1 METIEI
7 PVDGTL
13 RADAQHV
20 LAQQG
25 LTLPEAISMF
35 LKTVV
40 HDGNMPVV
48 FRTPNA
54 ETIAA
59 MKEAEE
65 GNLYQA
71 SSVAEFMRSLRED
84 D

>member
-7 PVDGTL
+7 TVEGSL
-13 RADAQHV
+13 RADAQNV
-20 LAQQG
+20 LAQEG
-25 LTLPEAISMF
+25 LTLPDAISKF

-40 HDGNMPVV
+40 HNGNMPIIY
-48 FRTPNA
+48 RTPNA
-54 ETIAA
+54 KTMEA

-65 GNLYQA
+65 GHLHQA

>member
-1 METIEI
+1 METIEFT
-7 PVDGTL
+7 VDGTL
-13 RADAQHV
+13 RESAQQV
-20 LAQQG
+20 LAEEG
-25 LTLPEAISMF
+25 LTIPEAFSMF

-40 HDGNMPVV
+40 HDGSMPVV
-48 FRTPNA
+48 YRTPNA

-65 GNLYQA
+65 GRLHKA
-71 SSVAEFMRSLRED
+71 SSVAEFMKSLRED